1 MNSTSLEEAA
11 EQDIE
16 KRHQQEQ
23 SNLLAGIVVKNL
35 PEEHEFRLLYDDVP
49 HVGDDNNNQ
58 AGREGDRVIE
68 HAGVEDLLGIDHGG
82 KDKMYKVDIGNNY
95 LKYNVNVIVTDSS
108 INGRDK
114 DYTDEC
120 NEAKKRELG
129 FSHLVNIRKRK

>member
-1 MNSTSLEEAA
+1 MLGWCWVGLWQYLLMNIADENMRDNEFNKPRRSCRTRYWEIQTSVWGGE
-11 EQDIE
+11 I
-16 KRHQQEQ
+16 
-23 SNLLAGIVVKNL
+23 SG
-35 PEEHEFRLLYDDVP
+35 
-49 HVGDDNNNQ
+49 
-58 AGREGDRVIE
+58 EGDGGIE